1 MLGDAGGCPMTDH
14 QESQLY
20 LFARLPAEVQGHVRA
35 SNDLDAARAGRS
47 PVEAGRLH
55 ITLAALGAIDA
66 PQDYLAQLVG
76 WVMAT
81 IPPFAFRVAF
91 DELIVGP
98 RSALLKASDPL
109 HGALACQAHVAA
121 MLRDY
126 GVDLP
131 KAAMPVPHVTLG
143 YGYRAPQPTRGID
156 PISWLVEELVL
167 VRSLVGQGRHVV
179 LGEWRLPLRPGESRL
194 PDRPAPALGQLEL
207 WPGLPAAR
215 IA

>member
-1 MLGDAGGCPMTDH
+1 MTDH
-14 QESQLY
+14 QDSQLY
-20 LFARLPAEVQGHVRA
+20 LFARLPADVPGHVRA

-55 ITLAALGAIDA
+55 ILLAALGAIDA
-66 PQDYLAQLVG
+66 PQAYVAQLIG

-91 DELIVGP
+91 DELIVSA
-98 RSALLKASDPL
+98 RSALLKARDPL
-109 HGALACQAHVAA
+109 HGALACQAHIAA
-121 MLRDY
+121 MLREY

-131 KAAMPVPHVTLG
+131 NGALPVPHVTLG
-143 YGYRAPQPTRGID
+143 HGYRAPLPARGID
-156 PISWLVEELVL
+156 GNSRLMDELVL
-167 VRSLVGQGRHVV
+167 VRSLVGEGRPVV

-194 PDRPAPALGQLEL
+194 PDHPEPALGQLEL
-207 WPGLPAAR
+207 WPAPPAAR